1 MIVLNFTPYEAGLEL
16 ACMRANLKGPCNW
29 KSCSLSLD
37 VEAAKVCESRIAR
50 QLLLD
55 WKTGAFQ
62 LMPAPQF
69 VFKAELPQHE
79 AERFHDPGSPDL
91 TLMKFD
97 SDGRAVIPSD
107 VRRKWANDPCYG
119 PEWLEA
125 LKTCDE
131 SLTAPGAH
139 EPPAAE
145 SATAGEEGE
154 QAQVELTD
162 SWAAKKKEELA
173 NIQHTC
179 SSSEIPD
186 ICLHLVHHETDGY
199 QLFVEATKPLTLP
212 KDKALFRTGPA
223 DWFKPPKST
232 RLLANESEKTLYVFE
247 CRCDLKLVTCHFG
260 FNGGLQT
267 WWAQSE

>member
-1 MIVLNFTPYEAGLEL
+1 
-16 ACMRANLKGPCNW
+16 MRANLKGPCNW

-162 SWAAKKKEELA
+162 SWAAKKRRSW
-173 NIQHTC
+173 QT
-179 SSSEIPD
+179 SSIPAAA
-186 ICLHLVHHETDGY
+186 VRSQT
-199 QLFVEATKPLTLP
+199 FVCTWFTMRPMATSFLW
-212 KDKALFRTGPA
+212 R
-223 DWFKPPKST
+223 PPSP
-232 RLLANESEKTLYVFE
+232 
-247 CRCDLKLVTCHFG
+247 
-260 FNGGLQT
+260 
-267 WWAQSE
+267 